1 MNTLTCVCGTAGSGK
16 TQVILGMLQLAR
28 KRGTP
33 IGACKPVDV
42 GDIDY
47 QSQDQAS
54 AAEFFQETGGMSEHV
69 SLINPY
75 LLNESL
81 PPQLAAERDGIAI
94 DLKLLETQINDLGSL
109 YPRILVEG
117 PPGLLTPF
125 VESRNWLETL
135 QMWHP
140 QLIWICGIG
149 AEDLELSLLS
159 LHLLQQSGLS
169 VKILINN
176 SKGCRDREL
185 IQYQWLTL
193 EEKAEASVLG
203 FIPYFKND
211 LVSQMCSALDGMIE
225 EPWPNLETS

>member
-47 QSQDQAS
+47 QSHDQAS
-54 AAEFFQETGGMSEHV
+54 DAECFQEIGGMPEHV

-94 DLKLLETQINDLGSL
+94 DLKLLETRINELGSL

-149 AEDLELSLLS
+149 VEDLELSLLS

-211 LVSQMCSALDGMIE
+211 LVGQMYSALDGMIE

>member
-1 MNTLTCVCGTAGSGK
+1 
-16 TQVILGMLQLAR
+16 
-28 KRGTP
+28 
-33 IGACKPVDV
+33 
-42 GDIDY
+42 
-47 QSQDQAS
+47 
-54 AAEFFQETGGMSEHV
+54 
-69 SLINPY
+69 
-75 LLNESL
+75 
-81 PPQLAAERDGIAI
+81 
-94 DLKLLETQINDLGSL
+94 
-109 YPRILVEG
+109 
-117 PPGLLTPF
+117 
-125 VESRNWLETL
+125 
-135 QMWHP
+135 MWHP

-149 AEDLELSLLS
+149 VEDLELSLLS

-211 LVSQMCSALDGMIE
+211 LVGQMCSALDGMIE

>member
-47 QSQDQAS
+47 QSRDQTS
-54 AAEFFQETGGMSEHV
+54 DAECFQKTGGMPEHV

-81 PPQLAAERDGIAI
+81 PPQLASERDGIVI
-94 DLKLLETQINDLGSL
+94 DLELLETRINELGSL

-125 VESRNWLETL
+125 VESRNWLET
-135 QMWHP
+135 
-140 QLIWICGIG
+140 C
-149 AEDLELSLLS
+149 LLYTS
-159 LHLLQQSGLS
+159 PSP
-169 VKILINN
+169 
-176 SKGCRDREL
+176 RD
-185 IQYQWLTL
+185 
-193 EEKAEASVLG
+193 
-203 FIPYFKND
+203 
-211 LVSQMCSALDGMIE
+211 
-225 EPWPNLETS
+225 

>member
-54 AAEFFQETGGMSEHV
+54 DAECFQETGGMPEHV

-94 DLKLLETQINDLGSL
+94 DLKLLETRINELGSL
-109 YPRILVEG
+109 YP
-117 PPGLLTPF
+117 
-125 VESRNWLETL
+125 
-135 QMWHP
+135 
-140 QLIWICGIG
+140 
-149 AEDLELSLLS
+149 LSLI
-159 LHLLQQSGLS
+159 H
-169 VKILINN
+169 I
-176 SKGCRDREL
+176 
-185 IQYQWLTL
+185 
-193 EEKAEASVLG
+193 
-203 FIPYFKND
+203 
-211 LVSQMCSALDGMIE
+211 
-225 EPWPNLETS
+225 